1 MKKYHYYGKEIK
13 SGIKDCLKKL
23 KSLEFNLATLILF
36 VIVVMPVYSIF
47 NWREGNWDEVTASLS
62 AIVALIA
69 IFAVLKTND
78 TSRFCT
84 GADLLIRLEERFT
97 NKEMKAKRKKAA
109 EAIQKSN
116 YKNNNV
122 STILDFFSVIA
133 ILAHKKV
140 LDKEM
145 IWRTFSSWLI
155 PYYASLEEHI
165 KLERKEKR
173 DQQLYKTL
181 SNLYYELVTFE
192 TKESLA
198 KLTDVAEIKKFYED
212 EIDECAS

>member
-1 MKKYHYYGKEIK
+1 MKKYPYYGKEIK
-13 SGIKDCLKKL
+13 AGIKECLKKL
-23 KSLEFNLATLILF
+23 RSLEFNWTTLILF
-36 VIVVMPVYSIF
+36 VIVAMSVYLIF
-47 NWREGNWDEVTASLS
+47 NWYGKNWDEVTASLS
-62 AIVALIA
+62 VIVALTA
-69 IFAVLKTND
+69 ILAVLKTND

-84 GADLLIRLEERFT
+84 GADLLIRLEERFI

-109 EAIQKSN
+109 EAIQKGN

-122 STILDFFSVIA
+122 STILDFFSIIA

-140 LDKEM
+140 LGKEM
-145 IWRTFSSWLI
+145 IWRTFSSWFI

-181 SNLYYELVTFE
+181 SNLYYELITFE

-198 KLTDVAEIKKFYED
+198 KLTDVVGIKKFYED
-212 EIDECAS
+212 EIGECSS